1 MEHVMEPKYNPND
14 AVWRYT
20 IGQFACKI
28 EPFVVIKKA
37 EEASS
42 VLAPVCFYEVKRNE
56 ITDDEVYIVS
66 ELALYSSYEEARS
79 AMLAEIRAH
88 KKCREKAIL
97 GLASQ
102 MYSHVDEIARLD
114 MFLELYAEEAT

>member
-1 MEHVMEPKYNPND
+1 MEPKYKPND

-20 IGQFACKI
+20 IGQFACTI

-56 ITDDEVYIVS
+56 ITDDEKVYIVS
-66 ELALYSSYEEARS
+66 ELALYFSYEEAKS
-79 AMLAEIRAH
+79 AMLAEIRAR

-102 MYSHVDEIARLD
+102 MYSHVDEIAHLD
-114 MFLELYAEEAT
+114 MLLELYAEETT